1 MGTITVARFVVGLLP
16 LQGSRQR
23 TLCAHANYTLVAD
36 PRWGMPDGRDL
47 PALLLC
53 SDAAQKKIR
62 RVTVSKNVSRKS
74 LMRVATL
81 KIERHRG
88 QLTQSIP
95 VAERWDDEGIIL
107 SPAFVALC
115 ADSTYGELPFEQL
128 LELPPG
134 AIALAMALATSSS
147 TSIAIGELATLIG
160 SRNANRASAWQQ
172 LRGWLGKLA
181 KILPKWAY
189 DAVQKVLFR
198 QANYVPRRPAKA
210 RGTGENE
217 SEHLRLVAYRSKQ
230 HHNKRQPERS
240 SDAGEL
246 RPFSIAFCN
255 PLKRDNQGNS
265 S

>member
-1 MGTITVARFVVGLLP
+1 
-16 LQGSRQR
+16 
-23 TLCAHANYTLVAD
+23 
-36 PRWGMPDGRDL
+36 MPDGRDL

-53 SDAAQKKIR
+53 SDAAQKKIP
-62 RVTVSKNVSRKS
+62 RVTASKNVSRKS
-74 LMRVATL
+74 LMRVASL
-81 KIERHRG
+81 KIERRRG

-115 ADSTYGELPFEQL
+115 ADSVCGQLPFEDL

-134 AIALAMALATSSS
+134 AIALAMALATASS

-160 SRNANRASAWQQ
+160 PRNANRASAWQQ

-198 QANYVPRRPAKA
+198 QA
-210 RGTGENE
+210 
-217 SEHLRLVAYRSKQ
+217 
-230 HHNKRQPERS
+230 
-240 SDAGEL
+240 
-246 RPFSIAFCN
+246 
-255 PLKRDNQGNS
+255 
-265 S
+265 